1 MSRPT
6 KTAIRWH
13 AGKLGAGLL
22 AAGLFG
28 LSACTPMGAVV
39 GAGAA
44 VGVAGAQERDIPEA
58 ISDTKIRLAINRL
71 LLTDRADIYLD
82 VHLQV
87 LEGRVLLSGTV
98 PGAQAR
104 VDAVRLA
111 WQADGVREV
120 INEMEVEDRDSFT
133 DYARDRWIEARLRGK
148 LLADREVGSL
158 NFSIEAVNRSVY
170 LMGIARSP
178 DERDRVVGHAKNV
191 AYVRRVVSYIVLKDD
206 PERPS

>member
-1 MSRPT
+1 M
-6 KTAIRWH
+6 TAFRFL
-13 AGKLGAGLL
+13 AGLLGAGLL
-22 AAGLFG
+22 GAGLAG
-28 LSACTPMGAVV
+28 VSACTPMGAVV
-39 GAGAA
+39 GAGAVA
-44 VGVAGAQERDIPEA
+44 GVAGAQERGISEA
-58 ISDTKIRLAINRL
+58 VTDTQIRLAINRL

-87 LEGRVLLSGTV
+87 LDGRVLLSGTV

-191 AYVRRVVSYIVLKDD
+191 AYVRRVVSYIVLKDG